1 MLSEDNL
8 MSPKNLHYK
17 SFARRKAF
25 YSKACT
31 TILLIILSIV
41 SQNFFTHA
49 AVVQLKVQAVDVRDA
64 PLAGAKVTLF
74 APPPG
79 AYLVAEAS
87 TDSKGVATF
96 TLTDPPDYVNVFI
109 SWKDVVVSQSKISSQ
124 SGFSKII
131 CNVGLIKVRVMSLTN
146 KIVSGFKV
154 SITWGTYAGPKSI
167 YNFTDKDG
175 FAVFASMP
183 LQSYNLEIYWFD
195 TSYKVYS
202 ETFTPKPDTVYEV
215 KAPLYEFLVEV
226 RDTSGRPV
234 SNAEVVL
241 GNSLKTFRSYTV
253 NGISSFGNLFAG
265 TYSLKVSY
273 AGTVYKSMD
282 VNIDSDKQISIIV
295 PAVKTYTLTVQVV
308 DEYGKPLTNSKVII
322 VDAENK
328 VRGELLTDSSGSVK
342 FTLQEGIYTIHVAY
356 GTQTSKQDV
365 QLSSDKFQKIVVY
378 TTSNTLTQ
386 TTTPY
391 FTGLDPTPIII
402 ILASILIA
410 ITIFFIIVKRISQT

>member
-1 MLSEDNL
+1 MCV
-8 MSPKNLHYK
+8 K
-17 SFARRKAF
+17 SLYFKTFAGRKAF
-25 YSKACT
+25 YSKAYI
-31 TILLIILSIV
+31 TILLIALSLV
-41 SQNFFTHA
+41 SSNFFTHA
-49 AVVQLKVQAVDVRDA
+49 SVVQLKIQAVDVRDA

-96 TLTDPPDYVNVFI
+96 TLIDPPDEVNVFI
-109 SWKDVVVSQSKISSQ
+109 SWKDVVVAWSKITSQ

-146 KIVSGFKV
+146 KVVSSFKV
-154 SITWGTYAGPKSI
+154 SLTWGTYAGPKSV

-183 LQSYNLEIYWFD
+183 LQSYNLDIYWFD

-226 RDTSGRPV
+226 RDTSGRPI

-241 GNSLKTFRSYTV
+241 GNSLKTFKSYTV

-265 TYSLKVSY
+265 TYSLKVTY
-273 AGTVYKSMD
+273 AGTVYRRMD
-282 VNIDSDKQISIIV
+282 VNIDSDKHVSIVV
-295 PAVKTYTLTVQVV
+295 PAIKTYTLTVQVV
-308 DEYGKPLTNSKVII
+308 DEYGKPLANSKVTV

-328 VRGELLTDSSGSVK
+328 VRGEVLTGSSGSVK
-342 FTLQEGIYTIHVAY
+342 FTLQEGIYRVYVVY
-356 GTQTSKQDV
+356 GTQTSKEDV
-365 QLSSDKFQKIVVY
+365 KLSSDKFQKIVVY

-391 FTGLDPTPIII
+391 FTGLDPTPIILV
-402 ILASILIA
+402 LASILIA
-410 ITIFFIIVKRISQT
+410 IAIFFIIVKRISST